1 MAKNSNTIGRTS
13 GTTTTVYDG
22 KFIRMVSRGGWEY
35 ATRPKTTGIV
45 GIIAVTDA
53 GELLLIE
60 QHRPPVNATVIEIP
74 AGLAGDIAGSEGEPL
89 AEAAKRE
96 LREETG
102 YTARRM
108 KQVAAG
114 ASSAG
119 ITDEIITLFLAT
131 GLRKV
136 EEAKGD
142 GGEQITTRLVPLH
155 KVEGWLKRQQRA
167 GKQVDLK
174 VYAALHFARQI

>member
-1 MAKNSNTIGRTS
+1 MAKSNKP
-13 GTTTTVYDG
+13 TTVYDG

-35 ATRPKTTGIV
+35 ATRPKISGIV

-53 GELLLIE
+53 GELILIE
-60 QHRPPVNATVIEIP
+60 QHRPPLNATVIEIP
-74 AGLAGDIAGSEGEPL
+74 AGLAGDVAGSEREPL
-89 AEAAKRE
+89 VEAAKRE
-96 LREETG
+96 LLEETG
-102 YTARRM
+102 YRAKRM

-119 ITDEIITLFLAT
+119 ITDEIITLFLAV
-131 GLRKV
+131 GLKKI

-142 GGEQITTRLVPLH
+142 GDEQITTRLVPLD

-174 VYAALHFARQI
+174 VYAALHFAQQR

>member
-1 MAKNSNTIGRTS
+1 MARSTKTKI
-13 GTTTTVYDG
+13 VHEG
-22 KFIRMVSRGGWEY
+22 KHIRMASRDGWEY
-35 ATRPKTTGIV
+35 ATRPKATGIV

-53 GELLLIE
+53 REILLIE
-60 QHRPPVNATVIEIP
+60 QYRLPLNATVIEIP

-89 AEAAKRE
+89 VEAAKRE

-131 GLRKV
+131 GLKKI

-142 GGEQITTRLVPLH
+142 GGEQITSKLVPLD

-174 VYAALHFARQI
+174 VFGALYFAR